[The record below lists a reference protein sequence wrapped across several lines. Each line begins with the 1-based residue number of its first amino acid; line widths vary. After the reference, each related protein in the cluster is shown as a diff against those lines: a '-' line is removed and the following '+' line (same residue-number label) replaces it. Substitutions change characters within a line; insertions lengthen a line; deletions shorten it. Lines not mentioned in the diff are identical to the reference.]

1 MRNKITLRKP
11 SWLGLE
17 MAIILGLIF
26 KMALAGSLL
35 VSFSKGTGIIGSQKA
50 MAANPA
56 QAQTTDS
63 TKPTLPLP
71 KDPAL
76 MERYRAMLMV
86 LEGKEINL
94 KEKEQRLKEE
104 EEALHVL
111 KDELKIRLAEVNNK
125 LTELT
130 EQKKFLTGLIA
141 EYKQLIEQQKTL
153 EDARI
158 THLVKAYS
166 GMRAENAANL
176 VNSLDDYVAVRIL
189 SAMSGRAAGQIMS
202 FVRPT
207 KAARLTK
214 MLSEFNQPRK
224 KGAEKTGGKKK

>member
-11 SWLGLE
+11 SWLNLE
-17 MAIILGLIF
+17 IAIILGLII
-26 KMALAGSLL
+26 KIALAGSLL

-56 QAQTTDS
+56 QAQATES

-76 MERYRAMLMV
+76 MERYRAMMMV

-104 EEALHVL
+104 EEALQVL
-111 KDELKIRLAEVNNK
+111 KDEHKVRLAEVNNK
-125 LTELT
+125 LAELT

-176 VNSLDDYVAVRIL
+176 VNSLDDNVAVRIL
-189 SAMSGRAAGQIMS
+189 AAMSGRAAGQIMS
-202 FVRPT
+202 FVLPD

-214 MLSEFNQPRK
+214 MLSEYTQPPK

>member
-1 MRNKITLRKP
+1 MRKP

-50 MAANPA
+50 MAASA
-56 QAQTTDS
+56 AQTQTTES
-63 TKPTLPLP
+63 AKPTLPLP
-71 KDPAL
+71 KDPTM
-76 MERYRAMLMV
+76 MERYQTMRMV

-104 EEALHVL
+104 EEALQVL
-111 KDELKIRLAEVNNK
+111 KGELKIRLAEVNTK
-125 LTELT
+125 LTELA
-130 EQKKFLTGLIA
+130 ENKKFLTGLIA
-141 EYKQLIEQQKTL
+141 EYKQLIKQQKSL

-166 GMRAENAANL
+166 GMRAENAAKL
-176 VNSLDDYVAVRIL
+176 VNSLDEYVAVRIL

-202 FVRPT
+202 FVLPT

-214 MLSEFNQPRK
+214 MLSEFNEPQK
-224 KGAEKTGGKKK
+224 KGAEKNGGENNNNQKL

>member
-1 MRNKITLRKP
+1 MTNKITLRKP

-17 MAIILGLIF
+17 MVIILGLIF
-26 KMALAGSLL
+26 KMTLAGSLL
-35 VSFSKGTGIIGSQKA
+35 VSFSKGTSIIGSQKA
-50 MAANPA
+50 MAASPA
-56 QAQTTDS
+56 QALTTES
-63 TKPTLPLP
+63 AKPTLPLP
-71 KDPAL
+71 KNPAL
-76 MERYRAMLMV
+76 MERYQAMRMV

-104 EEALHVL
+104 EEALRVL
-111 KDELKIRLAEVNNK
+111 KDELKISLAEVNTK

-130 EQKKFLTGLIA
+130 EHKKFLTGLIA
-141 EYKQLIEQQKTL
+141 EYKQLIEQQKAL

-166 GMRAENAANL
+166 GMRAENAAKL

-189 SAMSGRAAGQIMS
+189 SAMSGRAAGQILS
-202 FVRPT
+202 FVLPA

-214 MLSEFNQPRK
+214 MLSEFNEPRK
-224 KGAEKTGGKKK
+224 KDAEKNGEKKK

>member
-1 MRNKITLRKP
+1 
-11 SWLGLE
+11 
-17 MAIILGLIF
+17 
-26 KMALAGSLL
+26 
-35 VSFSKGTGIIGSQKA
+35 
-50 MAANPA
+50 
-56 QAQTTDS
+56 
-63 TKPTLPLP
+63 
-71 KDPAL
+71 

-94 KEKEQRLKEE
+94 KEKEQRFKEE
-104 EEALHVL
+104 EEALNVL

-141 EYKQLIEQQKTL
+141 EYKQLIEQQKIL

>member
-11 SWLGLE
+11 SWLSLE
-17 MAIILGLIF
+17 IAIILGLII

-35 VSFSKGTGIIGSQKA
+35 VTFSKGTGIIGSQKA

-56 QAQTTDS
+56 QAQATES

-76 MERYRAMLMV
+76 MERYRAMMMV

-94 KEKEQRLKEE
+94 KEKGQRLKEE
-104 EEALHVL
+104 EEALQVL
-111 KDELKIRLAEVNNK
+111 KDEHKVRLAEVNSK
-125 LTELT
+125 LAELT
-130 EQKKFLTGLIA
+130 AQKKFLTGLIA

-166 GMRAENAANL
+166 GMRAENAAKL
-176 VNSLDDYVAVRIL
+176 VNSLDENVAVRIL
-189 SAMSGRAAGQIMS
+189 GAMSGRAAGQIMS
-202 FVRPT
+202 FVLPD
-207 KAARLTK
+207 KAALLTK
-214 MLSEFNQPRK
+214 MLSEYTQPRK
-224 KGAEKTGGKKK
+224 KGAEKTGGEKK